1 MVNMKFCWI
10 TLLFCCPALFLT
22 NTVAQE
28 TKMDY
33 EHNLKPMKSDSF
45 NQFQSIFT
53 DKDILSQHQM
63 KFELVINCEKF
74 KHVGIFSNGTV
85 FLTSGFQP
93 GNEVRSFQITD
104 VEAMEDE
111 FQILSTVGVTM
122 AIHQNGTIQYSLN
135 DGLTLAPTD
144 NMRIRIWDGILG
156 QRGDTRKTNFSLIIL
171 WHAKILLKQ
180 IGSGQVKYKC
190 PFHSFY
196 DLGIHIN

>member
-1 MVNMKFCWI
+1 
-10 TLLFCCPALFLT
+10 
-22 NTVAQE
+22 
-28 TKMDY
+28 MDY

-111 FQILSTVGVTM
+111 FQILSTDKVFIIKWEVLKKYNTIERYRIIGVTM